1 MRPQIPH
8 SRPTLGPLEEEAIR
22 QVLASH
28 QLAASQEVRRF
39 EEEVAAFLGLA
50 GGVATSSGTA
60 ALHAALL
67 TLGVGRGDE
76 VVVPSYVCSA
86 VMHAVTATGARP
98 VPVDVLPD
106 GNLDPDAARW
116 ATGPRTRALVVTH
129 AFGAPAD
136 LDRLLQLRVP
146 VVEDVAQSLGARYRG
161 RPVGSFGAATVC
173 SFYATKMITSGGE
186 GGMVLTSDRSLLV
199 RARKLC
205 TSDGR
210 GRLQRFNYRMTDL
223 QAAVGRVQLARLHEF
238 VARRHALAALYTR
251 QLSVEGLQ
259 LPPGETWQTERVWYR
274 YVVRCREARRM
285 LRHLRWARVEAK
297 RPVRQPIHRALG
309 FAGFPT
315 TEALH
320 TTAVSLPLFPSLQE
334 EEVVHVARVAEQALE
349 GIRGVA

>member
-8 SRPTLGPLEEEAIR
+8 SRPTLGPLEEQAAR

-28 QLAASQEVRRF
+28 HLAAGQEVRRF

-60 ALHAALL
+60 ALHVALV
-67 TLGVGRGDE
+67 TLGVGPGDE

-106 GNLDPDAARW
+106 GNLDPEAARR
-116 ATGPRTRALVVTH
+116 AVGSRTRALVVTH

-136 LDRLLQLRVP
+136 LDQLVRLRVP
-146 VVEDVAQSLGARYRG
+146 VVEDVAQALGARYRG
-161 RPVGSFGAATVC
+161 RPVGSFGTVTVC

-186 GGMVLTSDRSLLV
+186 GGMVLAYDRSLLA

-210 GRLQRFNYRMTDL
+210 GDLQRFNYRMTDL
-223 QAAVGRVQLARLHEF
+223 QAAVGRVQLSRLQEF
-238 VARRHALAALYTR
+238 VARRQALAALYTG
-251 QLSVEGLQ
+251 QLSGKGLEL
-259 LPPGETWQTERVWYR
+259 LPAEAWQTERVWYR
-274 YVVRCREARRM
+274 YVVHGGDARRL
-285 LRHLRWARVEAK
+285 LRGLRWAGVEAK
-297 RPVRQPIHRALG
+297 RPIRQPLHRALG
-309 FAGFPT
+309 LKGFPMA
-315 TEALH
+315 EVLH
-320 TTAVSLPLFPSLQE
+320 ATAVSLPIHPSLQE
-334 EEVVHVARVAEQALE
+334 PEVVHVAQAARRTLE
-349 GIRGVA
+349 EIRGVA